1 MRRGQYFSGNY
12 GSALGST
19 ANAANLIAQAGATQ
33 GQMFA
38 NLGQQI
44 DGAIEKYAQ
53 NKKEGEAADMQ
64 IGAIIQNMTPERRQ
78 EIASGES
85 ELGKSLSKFID
96 GELPNSKKKALL
108 GSLITVNTADQLKRK
123 EQMDAQRFLQQ
134 QELTKL
140 NMQIARQNL
149 ARQKDA
155 DQLAEQNRVSENQ
168 FFQKLPSLVT
178 DPQAQ
183 RQADI
188 ARPGLAALG
197 NGDAR
202 NRFMQ
207 AQLQDP
213 RNQKRV
219 IDLTDQDF
227 LDQFKGDPQQIER
240 ALAFI
245 EKRRAAQKPQKIAR
259 TITVQD
265 GQGGFTQVGVDE
277 AGNPVRDFGPPKPSG
292 MYPTPEEQAKG
303 KEDILSVENANDFVN
318 KTRENSLDSAKSI
331 RPATRALT
339 LLEKGDLDTGGI
351 AELKTNTIA
360 MLDSL
365 GIPIDKETMDKV
377 ANTQNF
383 RAEVGKFLFEN
394 ISNTKGSISEKEM
407 DIFAKISPG
416 LQMTPEANKV
426 LLKYVIKKAER
437 DKDRVKF
444 IQDMRR
450 KGVGIVEQRNRLEDY
465 MIENDLSEVLSPI
478 AGQPGE
484 QSPQNTFNL
493 NGQSVQ
499 GEVVGTKPNGDKL
512 IKVNGQIFVQPAQ

>member
-1 MRRGQYFSGNY
+1 MARRPYFSGNY

-19 ANAANLIAQAGATQ
+19 ANAANLIARAGEVQ

-38 NLGQQI
+38 NLGKIAVESINKYAENKQKKEEEKQASSFIENYLKDKPEMAAQFGIKGSDLISFEEAVKQGASAIAKNPKGMETVKGLLTMEQERVKAQEASKVRDLQMQQI
-44 DGAIEKYAQ
+44 AQ
-53 NKKEGEAADMQ
+53 NMAVKKSTEQQA
-64 IGAIIQNMTPERRQ
+64 RQ
-78 EIASGES
+78 ERM
-85 ELGKSLSKFID
+85 
-96 GELPNSKKKALL
+96 
-108 GSLITVNTADQLKRK
+108 AD
-123 EQMDAQRFLQQ
+123 
-134 QELTKL
+134 
-140 NMQIARQNL
+140 
-149 ARQKDA
+149 
-155 DQLAEQNRVSENQ
+155 NQ
-168 FFQKLPSLVT
+168 FMQSLMSQT
-178 DPQAQ
+178 TSPQAQ

-188 ARPGLAALG
+188 ARPGLPALG
-197 NGDAR
+197 NADAR

-207 AQLQDP
+207 AQLQQP
-213 RNQKRV
+213 QNQV
-219 IDLTDQDF
+219 PVSNLGSQDF
-227 LDQFKGDPQQIER
+227 GRFAREQGLDPTRSVQRME
-240 ALAFI
+240 ALRQA
-245 EKRRAAQKPQKIAR
+245 EQKPQKIAR

-265 GQGGFTQVGVDE
+265 GQGSYTQVGVDE
-277 AGNPVRDFGPPKPSG
+277 AGNPVKDFGPPKPSG

-303 KEDILSVENANDFVN
+303 KEDILSVENANEFVN
-318 KTRENSLDSAKSI
+318 QTRTNSLESAKSI

-351 AELKTNTIA
+351 AELKTNAIA

-365 GIPIDKETMDKV
+365 GIPINKETMDKV

-416 LQMTPEANKV
+416 LQMTPQANKV

-450 KGVGIVEQRNRLEDY
+450 KGVSIVDQRNRLEDY
-465 MIENDLSEVLSPI
+465 MIEYDLSEVLSPI
-478 AGQPGE
+478 AGQPSE
-484 QSPQNTFNL
+484 QTPQNTFNL
-493 NGQSVQ
+493 NGQDVQ